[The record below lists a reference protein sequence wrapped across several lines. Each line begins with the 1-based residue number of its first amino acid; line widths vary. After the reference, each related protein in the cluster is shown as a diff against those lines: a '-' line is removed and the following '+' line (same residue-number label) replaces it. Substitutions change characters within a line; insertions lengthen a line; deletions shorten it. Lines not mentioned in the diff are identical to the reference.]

1 MNSVS
6 EVLLQSKGLLKQ
18 IEYLSESVISHKYFI
33 IPLARV
39 VNLVY
44 SGIRLFV
51 WKHYYDDRVSQVDS
65 IDNRRAFSVDRKGVS
80 LSKLVAYD
88 VNQVRDINCFEV
100 DDISS
105 EELGWLGSYFL
116 A

>member
-1 MNSVS
+1 M
-6 EVLLQSKGLLKQ
+6 
-18 IEYLSESVISHKYFI
+18 
-33 IPLARV
+33 
-39 VNLVY
+39 NLVY

-51 WKHYYDDRVSQVDS
+51 WKHYYDDRVSLVDS

-88 VNQVRDINCFEV
+88 VYQVCDINCFEV
-100 DDISS
+100 DDVSS
-105 EELGWLGSYFL
+105 EVLDWLGNYFL